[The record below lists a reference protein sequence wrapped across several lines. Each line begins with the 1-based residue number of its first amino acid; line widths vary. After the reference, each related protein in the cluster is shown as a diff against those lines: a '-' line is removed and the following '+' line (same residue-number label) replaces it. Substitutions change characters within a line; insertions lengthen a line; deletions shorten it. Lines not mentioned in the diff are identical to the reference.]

1 MKITPLHTTR
11 TLTYIFDSAGKD
23 IQELRLMIGEN
34 LQLIE
39 KKMAKAVDGEIQVQ
53 VPQVVDGMHPLLV
66 ELIME
71 AVHRKVIIEDSNL
84 ISSTSIVLTS
94 E

>member
-1 MKITPLHTTR
+1 MTTR
-11 TLTYIFDSAGKD
+11 TLIYIFDSAGKD

-71 AVHRKVIIEDSNL
+71 AVHRKVIIKDSNL
-84 ISSTSIVLTS
+84 IPSTPIVRH
-94 E
+94 

>member
-1 MKITPLHTTR
+1 
-11 TLTYIFDSAGKD
+11 
-23 IQELRLMIGEN
+23 MIGEN

-71 AVHRKVIIEDSNL
+71 AVHRKVIIKDSNL
-84 ISSTSIVLTS
+84 IPSTPNICNQRIITFQAVELTYQI
-94 E
+94 

>member
-1 MKITPLHTTR
+1 
-11 TLTYIFDSAGKD
+11 
-23 IQELRLMIGEN
+23 MIGEN

-39 KKMAKAVDGEIQVQ
+39 KKMAKAEDGEIQVQ
-53 VPQVVDGMHPLLV
+53 ALQVVDGMHPLLV

>member
-1 MKITPLHTTR
+1 
-11 TLTYIFDSAGKD
+11 
-23 IQELRLMIGEN
+23 MIGEN

-84 ISSTSIVLTS
+84 ISSTSIVRHNQRIITFQAVELTYQI
-94 E
+94 

>member
-1 MKITPLHTTR
+1 
-11 TLTYIFDSAGKD
+11 
-23 IQELRLMIGEN
+23 MIGEN

-53 VPQVVDGMHPLLV
+53 VLQVVDGMHPLLV

-71 AVHRKVIIEDSNL
+71 AVHRKVMTKDSN
-84 ISSTSIVLTS
+84 SIPRTHIHSGCVLLD
-94 E
+94 